1 VIPSGLHP
9 ADLEPSW
16 VGARTYVTRRRLTLL
31 DAPTMLSLMICL
43 LTLLPAHLI
52 VPGMTDLAR
61 PALIVALLMWF
72 WWMTA
77 RLNSRL
83 VLTGPQPMRWAV
95 LAFLLSMLLSY
106 AIGFMRGLTT
116 METNSADRWMLSAAT
131 IAGVILLTADGMPN
145 WQRLEG
151 VLRVFVYCC
160 AFVAVIGLIQAFL
173 YLDLTQYMRVPGLEM
188 KGWIVGLE
196 VRGGGVRVPS
206 TTFHYIEFSVLMAT
220 ALPFAIHFARFAAS
234 SLGRQIF
241 AISAFL
247 IAAAIPATM
256 SRTGFLSLA
265 IVLLILMP
273 TWGWRLRYNMMVV
286 GGALLAGMVVA
297 KPALVST
304 ISTMFLGASS
314 DPSITSRTERYEMVG
329 YYFSQRPWFGRGT
342 GTWVSP
348 QYQYLDNQWFAF
360 ALTNGLVGVA
370 VLAGLHLT
378 ALSLALIARRR
389 VEGERERHLCT
400 ILIAAQV
407 VAVVAGF
414 TFDSLSFSTY
424 ATVLSFMVG
433 LCGAVWRL
441 THPALTV
448 RTSTPRWF
456 ESDPA
461 SFDDRSQMVRG

>member
-1 VIPSGLHP
+1 MTASGLHP

-16 VGARTYVTRRRLTLL
+16 VAERTYVTRRRLTRI
-31 DAPTMLSLMICL
+31 DAPALLSLMICL
-43 LTLLPAHLI
+43 LTLIPAHLI
-52 VPGMTDLAR
+52 VPGMTDLGR
-61 PALIVALLMWF
+61 PALIVAMLMWF

-95 LAFLLSMLLSY
+95 LAFLVSMLLSY
-106 AIGFMRGLTT
+106 AIGFLRGLTM
-116 METNSADRWMLSAAT
+116 MEANSADRWMLTAAA
-131 IAGVILLTADGMPN
+131 IAGVILLTADGLPN

-173 YLDLTQYMRVPGLEM
+173 YLDLTQYLRVPGLEM

-220 ALPFAIHFARFAAS
+220 ALPFAIHFARFAPTS
-234 SLGRQIF
+234 RQQQGF
-241 AISAFL
+241 GLAALL
-247 IAAAIPATM
+247 IAAAVPATM
-256 SRTGFLSLA
+256 SRTGFVALG
-265 IVLLILMP
+265 IVLLVLMP
-273 TWGWRLRYNMMVV
+273 VWGWRMRYNMMAL
-286 GGALLAGMVVA
+286 GAAMLAGMVVV

-304 ISTMFLGASS
+304 ISTMFLGAGT

-348 QYQYLDNQWFAF
+348 QYQYLDNQWLAF
-360 ALTNGLVGVA
+360 ALTNGMVGVA
-370 VLAGLHLT
+370 VLVALHIT
-378 ALSLALIARRR
+378 AITLAVIARRR
-389 VEGERERHLCT
+389 SVAERDRHLCT
-400 ILIAAQV
+400 ILVAAQL
-407 VAVVAGF
+407 VAVAAGF

-424 ATVLSFMVG
+424 ATAMSLMVG
-433 LCGAVWRL
+433 LCGAVWRF

-456 ESDPA
+456 GD
-461 SFDDRSQMVRG
+461 